1 MLEDMFPNGVG
12 SNQLNDLLKSER
24 DWILNMLNI
33 SDTDAVEETETL
45 ETSYS
50 EVDDDFD
57 M

>member
-1 MLEDMFPNGVG
+1 MFPNGVG

-24 DWILNMLNI
+24 DWILSMLNI